1 MRLSILKVLSALL
14 LILPLLAN
22 AEVQPLADDP
32 AVEARLRHLSHELR
46 CLVCQN
52 QTLADSNAPLA
63 QDLRQEVRELIVKGL
78 SDQEITDYLVV
89 RYGDFVRYR
98 PAVNAQTLLLWIG
111 PALLLMIGFVS
122 LWWTLR
128 RRNTLLADID
138 HNDQEEKEE
147 EA

>member
-1 MRLSILKVLSALL
+1 MRQRILKVLSALL
-14 LILPLLAN
+14 LILPLLAS
-22 AEVQPLADDP
+22 AEARPLADDP
-32 AVEARLRHLSHELR
+32 AVVARIRHLSLELR

-128 RRNTLLADID
+128 RRNSLLADD
-138 HNDQEEKEE
+138 DNNDQEEKEE

>member
-1 MRLSILKVLSALL
+1 MKLSILKVLSALL
-14 LILPLLAN
+14 LILPLLAC
-22 AEVQPLADDP
+22 AEARPLADDP

-63 QDLRQEVRELIVKGL
+63 QDLRQEVRALIVKGL

-111 PALLLMIGFVS
+111 PALLLAIGFGS

-128 RRNTLLADID
+128 RRNSLLADID
-138 HNDQEEKEE
+138 NNDQEEKEE

>member
-1 MRLSILKVLSALL
+1 MRLIVLRVLTVLL

-89 RYGDFVRYR
+89 RYGEFVRYR

-111 PALLLMIGFVS
+111 PALLLAIGFFS

-128 RRNTLLADID
+128 RRNILLADID

>member
-1 MRLSILKVLSALL
+1 MRLRILKVLSALL
-14 LILPLLAN
+14 LILPLLAS
-22 AEVQPLADDP
+22 AEAQPLADDP

-78 SDQEITDYLVV
+78 SDQEITDYLVA

-98 PAVNAQTLLLWIG
+98 PPVNNQTLLLWVG
-111 PALLLMIGFVS
+111 PAMLLIVGFIG

-128 RRNTLLADID
+128 RRNILLADHD
-138 HNDQEEKEE
+138 NDQEEKEE

>member
-32 AVEARLRHLSHELR
+32 VVEARLRHLSHELR

-138 HNDQEEKEE
+138 HNDQEKKEE

>member
-1 MRLSILKVLSALL
+1 MSLTVLRVLTVLL

-22 AEVQPLADDP
+22 AEVQPLVDDP
-32 AVEARLRHLSHELR
+32 VVEARLRHLSHELR

-89 RYGDFVRYR
+89 RYGEFVRYR

-111 PALLLMIGFVS
+111 PALLLAIGFFS

-128 RRNTLLADID
+128 RRNILLADID

>member
-1 MRLSILKVLSALL
+1 MRLSVLRVLTVLL

-22 AEVQPLADDP
+22 AEVQPLVDDP
-32 AVEARLRHLSHELR
+32 VVEARLRHLSHELR

-89 RYGDFVRYR
+89 RYGEFVRYR

-111 PALLLMIGFVS
+111 PALLLAIGFFS

-128 RRNTLLADID
+128 RRNILLADID

>member
-1 MRLSILKVLSALL
+1 MRLSVLRVLTVLL

-89 RYGDFVRYR
+89 RYGEFVRYR

-111 PALLLMIGFVS
+111 PALLLAIGFFS

-128 RRNTLLADID
+128 RRNILLADID

>member
-1 MRLSILKVLSALL
+1 MRLTVLRVLTVLL

-32 AVEARLRHLSHELR
+32 AVEARLRNLSHELR

-78 SDQEITDYLVV
+78 SDQEVTDYLVV
-89 RYGDFVRYR
+89 RYGEFVRYR

-111 PALLLMIGFVS
+111 PALLLAIGFVS

-128 RRNTLLADID
+128 RRNILLADN
-138 HNDQEEKEE
+138 NDQKEKEE

>member
-111 PALLLMIGFVS
+111 PALLLTIGFVS

-138 HNDQEEKEE
+138 NNDQEEKEE

>member
-1 MRLSILKVLSALL
+1 MKVLSALL
-14 LILPLLAN
+14 LILPLLAS
-22 AEVQPLADDP
+22 AEAQPLADDP

-78 SDQEITDYLVV
+78 SDQEITDYLVA

-98 PAVNAQTLLLWIG
+98 PPVNNQTLLLWVG
-111 PALLLMIGFVS
+111 PAMLLIVGFIG

-128 RRNTLLADID
+128 RRNILLADHD
-138 HNDQEEKEE
+138 NDQEEKEE

>member
-1 MRLSILKVLSALL
+1 MRQRILKVLSALL
-14 LILPLLAN
+14 LILPLLAS
-22 AEVQPLADDP
+22 AEARPLADDP

-98 PAVNAQTLLLWIG
+98 PVLNAQTLLLWVG
-111 PALLLMIGFVS
+111 PVLLLMIGFVS

-128 RRNTLLADID
+128 RRNILLADD
-138 HNDQEEKEE
+138 DQEEKEE

>member
-1 MRLSILKVLSALL
+1 
-14 LILPLLAN
+14 
-22 AEVQPLADDP
+22 
-32 AVEARLRHLSHELR
+32 
-46 CLVCQN
+46 
-52 QTLADSNAPLA
+52 LA

-89 RYGDFVRYR
+89 RYGEFVRYR

-111 PALLLMIGFVS
+111 PALLLAIGFFS

-128 RRNTLLADID
+128 RRNILLADID